1 MANIKFN
8 NLQEIK
14 KYLNKQ
20 TEIALKNTLKILKNQ
35 LKEFVK
41 EDVYDAYSPKFYER
55 TEWLLQDGVIDY
67 YIGNS
72 LNNTYGGVRIN
83 TNKNYPVDL
92 ENFQHGNVYS
102 GEFYSENFI
111 AMLNGQI
118 ADAFWNPFHFP
129 VLNRVSFLEEFEEW
143 MDKNYVRI
151 FKEECAKLG
160 INLDKV
166 NQTENKVSTIK
177 QIKSY
182 NPSWANRGIYSATR
196 SAATD
201 SALDRFARGTNSR
214 INKLEK
220 AKSQG
225 DNDY

>member
-14 KYLNKQ
+14 KYLNKK
-20 TEIALKNTLKILKNQ
+20 TEEALKNTLEIMKNQ

-55 TEWLLQDGVIDY
+55 TEWLLSSGVIDY

-72 LNNTYGGVRIN
+72 INGSYGGVRIN
-83 TNKNYPVDL
+83 TNKNYPVGL
-92 ENFQHGNVYS
+92 EDFQHGNVYT
-102 GEFYSENFI
+102 GEFYPENFI

-118 ADAFWNPFHFP
+118 ADAVWNPFHFP
-129 VLNRVSFLEEFEEW
+129 VLNRVSFLDEFEEW
-143 MDKNYVRI
+143 MSKNYARI
-151 FKEECAKLG
+151 FEEECIKLG
-160 INLDKV
+160 INLKEDTIT
-166 NQTENKVSTIK
+166 QNKTTVTK
-177 QIKSY
+177 QIKGY
-182 NPSWANRGIYSATR
+182 NPSWANRGIYNAIK

-201 SALDRFARGTNSR
+201 SALDRFARGTNKR
-214 INKLEK
+214 IANLEK

-225 DNDY
+225 DENY

>member
-20 TEIALKNTLKILKNQ
+20 TEVALKNTLKILKDK

-67 YIGNS
+67 YVGNS
-72 LNNTYGGVRIN
+72 LNGSYGGVRIN
-83 TNKNYPVDL
+83 TNKNYPVEL
-92 ENFQHGNVYS
+92 EAFQHGNVYT
-102 GEFYSENFI
+102 GEFYPENFI

-118 ADAFWNPFHFP
+118 ADAIWNPFHFP

-143 MDKNYVRI
+143 MSENYASI
-151 FKEECAKLG
+151 FQEECEKLG
-160 INLDKV
+160 IDL
-166 NQTENKVSTIK
+166 NKSNSIIK
-177 QIKSY
+177 KAANPINMGGSSNVGKSSGSSSLARAI
-182 NPSWANRGIYSATR
+182 NTNAYSNAYTGSSFSMR
-196 SAATD
+196 E
-201 SALDRFARGTNSR
+201 LRF
-214 INKLEK
+214 
-220 AKSQG
+220 
-225 DNDY
+225 